1 MIESEEKALSI
12 LNSLEE
18 ICSDL
23 ERAMRILRKGN
34 TEIANALCRI
44 LVKFFWEMEYPILE
58 TRPSL
63 HSTAKIGAK
72 YKDCAVYKIIQ
83 YHTISKEYNI
93 IKSGIP
99 PEDSRRTLTEIR
111 NAQVMPYA
119 TGIMQNDQTFTD
131 VRKKGNYIDAL
142 IIVDAPQARRLYY
155 NPQFDFQT
163 AKNPNAGAGWF
174 EMWGEG
180 GKYEDFFRNAY
191 EKNFRKELRK

>member
-1 MIESEEKALSI
+1 MKIAVKVKINSRVVKSMENAAFKAAQTAIE
-12 LNSLEE
+12 N
-18 ICSDL
+18 
-23 ERAMRILRKGN
+23 
-34 TEIANALCRI
+34 
-44 LVKFFWEMEYPILE
+44 
-58 TRPSL
+58 
-63 HSTAKIGAK
+63 
-72 YKDCAVYKIIQ
+72 
-83 YHTISKEYNI
+83 
-93 IKSGIP
+93 
-99 PEDSRRTLTEIR
+99 TLTEIR